1 MRRTVVVLATI
12 LALSG
17 LVSSIIYRIHR
28 SRVQIKAVSRVSKP
42 PVSLAYLSV
51 LQSDRVLARVGSN
64 EVRGVDVRDALQLE
78 FHGQPIHGSLL
89 PTDLAQRI
97 EDTLDRV
104 VDDELLAQIASQQG
118 FKSSENGAL
127 ARQDLANQLINS
139 ERAKL
144 PGIADNEIRSFYKNH
159 GERFY
164 IPPGVNVRELFL
176 PVSSLAEDRVKQLE
190 QSKKLAESLAERLR
204 RGEAAETLAGEF
216 VPEPFRER
224 AKGYL
229 FRGGVLNEA
238 DENSILK
245 LKPGEVIGPI
255 RVEGGV
261 SVFQGISQERARLIP
276 FYQAQDKIKAY
287 LESNRIKELRQTLI
301 EKAKQQIKVQRFT
314 PDTIPMAFSKS

>member
-1 MRRTVVVLATI
+1 MRRTVVILATI
-12 LALSG
+12 LALCG
-17 LVSSIIYRIHR
+17 LASSIIYRIHR
-28 SRVQIKAVSRVSKP
+28 SGSRIKAVSRASKS

-51 LQSDRVLARVGSN
+51 LQSGQVLARVGST
-64 EVRGVDVRDALQLE
+64 EVRGVDVRDALQLD

-89 PTDLAQRI
+89 PSDLAQRI

-104 VDDELLAQIASQQG
+104 VEDELLAQTARQQG
-118 FKSSENGAL
+118 FNSLESGAL
-127 ARQDLANQLINS
+127 ARQDMANQLINS
-139 ERAKL
+139 EKAKL
-144 PGIADNEIRSFYKNH
+144 PEIADNEIRSFYKNH

-176 PVSSLAEDRVKQLE
+176 PVSTLADDRIKQLE

-204 RGEAAETLAGEF
+204 RGEAAETLASEF
-216 VPEPFRER
+216 IPEPFRER

-229 FRGGVLNEA
+229 FKGGVLNEA

-276 FYQAQDKIKAY
+276 FYEARDKIKSY
-287 LESNRIKELRQTLI
+287 LESNRSKELRQTLI
-301 EKAKQQIKVQRFT
+301 EKAKQRIKVERFT
-314 PDTIPMAFSKS
+314 PGAMPMASSKS